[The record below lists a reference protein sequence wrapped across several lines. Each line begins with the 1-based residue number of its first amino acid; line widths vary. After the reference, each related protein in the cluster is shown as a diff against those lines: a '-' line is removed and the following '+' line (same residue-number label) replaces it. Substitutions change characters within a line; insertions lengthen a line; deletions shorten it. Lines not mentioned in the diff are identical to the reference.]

1 VRSPRRRATTPVVAA
16 ETRAIDAIAQA
27 PAPLFH
33 GAMLVAPNQIQILSA
48 FRIEIAIERQE
59 HRLAGE
65 WVVRGPAANTMP
77 AP

>member
-1 VRSPRRRATTPVVAA
+1 
-16 ETRAIDAIAQA
+16 
-27 PAPLFH
+27 
-33 GAMLVAPNQIQILSA
+33 MLVAPNQIQILSA